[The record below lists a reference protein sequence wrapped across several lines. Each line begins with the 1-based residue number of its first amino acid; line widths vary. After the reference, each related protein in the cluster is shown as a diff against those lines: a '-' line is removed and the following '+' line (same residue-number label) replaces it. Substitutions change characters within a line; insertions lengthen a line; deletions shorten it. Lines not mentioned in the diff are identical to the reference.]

1 MQSKARA
8 DTDSRAVTKW
18 QVSVAL
24 GLLGE
29 ALGAEGIWIVP
40 EERIAVQE
48 QKADVEEKQEL
59 QRTQAETRARRKG
72 GARRGGGSAMRL
84 LLSPDRQNAQL
95 GLKDTLG

>member
-1 MQSKARA
+1 MGAIFKKPKAPPPDPQIA
-8 DTDSRAVTKW
+8 ISQKK
-18 QVSVAL
+18 Q
-24 GLLGE
+24 
-29 ALGAEGIWIVP
+29 